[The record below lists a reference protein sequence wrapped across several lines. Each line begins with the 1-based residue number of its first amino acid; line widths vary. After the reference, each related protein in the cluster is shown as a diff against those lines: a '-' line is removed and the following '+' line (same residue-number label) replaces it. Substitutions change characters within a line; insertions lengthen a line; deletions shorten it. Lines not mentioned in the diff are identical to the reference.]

1 MDDYNRI
8 YGVGGPEKSSI
19 YPNVPVNSDPSYSF
33 QSVNFRLQ
41 KACEVLQ
48 NLEKEIKHYEEVRKK
63 YNRAR
68 GIFTK
73 ISVSSGVFSVI
84 LSASGL
90 GTSLTGFGAVVG
102 IPLGA
107 VGGICG
113 GISVGFGAAS
123 KRLSHKVSKHEQT
136 VSLAKAKVNTIHDLV
151 SKALK
156 DNAISDQE
164 FSLILSEV
172 EKFEKLKQ
180 EIRQKT
186 RKDTEKNL
194 NMNQIRTEV
203 RAEILK
209 ELTAPA

>member
-1 MDDYNRI
+1 MDDYNRL
-8 YGVGGPEKSSI
+8 
-19 YPNVPVNSDPSYSF
+19 YPKLPINGDPN
-33 QSVNFRLQ
+33 NFRIQ
-41 KACEVLQ
+41 KSCEVLN
-48 NLEKEIKHYEEVRKK
+48 NLKKEIKHYEDVRKK

-73 ISVSSGVFSVI
+73 ISVCSGVISVI

-90 GTSLTGFGAVVG
+90 GTSLTGFGAAVG

-107 VGGICG
+107 VGGFCG

-136 VSLAKAKVNTIHDLV
+136 VSIAKAKVNTIHDLV

-156 DNAISDQE
+156 DNTISEQE

-172 EKFEKLKQ
+172 EKFEKLKL
-180 EIRQKT
+180 EIRQKN

-194 NMNQIRTEV
+194 NMNQIRREV
-203 RAEILK
+203 REEILK
-209 ELTAPA
+209 ELTGPTH

>member
-1 MDDYNRI
+1 MEDYNRI
-8 YGVGGPEKSSI
+8 YPQ
-19 YPNVPVNSDPSYSF
+19 VPLNGDPL
-33 QSVNFRLQ
+33 NFRLQ
-41 KACEVLQ
+41 KSCEALQ
-48 NLEKEIKHYEEVRKK
+48 NLEKEMRHYENVRKK

-73 ISVSSGVFSVI
+73 ISVGSGVVSVI

-107 VGGICG
+107 VGGLCG
-113 GISVGFGAAS
+113 GISVGCGVAS

-151 SKALK
+151 SKALQ

-164 FSLILSEV
+164 FSLILAEV
-172 EKFEKLKQ
+172 EKFEKLKL
-180 EIRQKT
+180 EIRQKYQ
-186 RKDTEKNL
+186 KETEKKL
-194 NMNQIRTEV
+194 DMSQIRTEV

-209 ELTAPA
+209 ELTAPAR

>member
-1 MDDYNRI
+1 M
-8 YGVGGPEKSSI
+8 V
-19 YPNVPVNSDPSYSF
+19 
-33 QSVNFRLQ
+33 
-41 KACEVLQ
+41 
-48 NLEKEIKHYEEVRKK
+48 
-63 YNRAR
+63 
-68 GIFTK
+68 
-73 ISVSSGVFSVI
+73 SVI

-156 DNAISDQE
+156 DNTISDQE

-172 EKFEKLKQ
+172 DKFEKLKL
-180 EIRQKT
+180 EIRQKN

-209 ELTAPA
+209 ELTGPER

>member
-1 MDDYNRI
+1 MEDYNRI
-8 YGVGGPEKSSI
+8 YPQ
-19 YPNVPVNSDPSYSF
+19 VPLNGDPL
-33 QSVNFRLQ
+33 NFRLQ
-41 KACEVLQ
+41 KSREALQ
-48 NLEKEIKHYEEVRKK
+48 NLEKEMRHYENVRKK

-73 ISVSSGVFSVI
+73 ISVGSGVVSVI

-107 VGGICG
+107 VGGLCG
-113 GISVGFGAAS
+113 GISVGCGVAS

-151 SKALK
+151 SKALQ

-164 FSLILSEV
+164 FSLILAEV
-172 EKFEKLKQ
+172 EKFEKLKL
-180 EIRQKT
+180 EIRQKYQ
-186 RKDTEKNL
+186 KETEKKL
-194 NMNQIRTEV
+194 DMSQIRTEV

-209 ELTAPA
+209 ELTAPAS

>member
-1 MDDYNRI
+1 MLSSKKMDDYNRI
-8 YGVGGPEKSSI
+8 YPQ
-19 YPNVPVNSDPSYSF
+19 VPMNGDSL
-33 QSVNFRLQ
+33 NFRLQ
-41 KACEVLQ
+41 KSCEVLQ
-48 NLEKEIKHYEEVRKK
+48 NLEKEIKHYEDVRKK

-73 ISVSSGVFSVI
+73 ISVGCGVFSVI

-102 IPLGA
+102 IPLGV

-136 VSLAKAKVNTIHDLV
+136 VSLAKAKVNTINDLV

-156 DNAISDQE
+156 DNVISEQE
-164 FSLILSEV
+164 FSIILAEL
-172 EKFEKLKQ
+172 EKFEKLKL
-180 EIRQKT
+180 EIRQKF
-186 RKDTEKNL
+186 RRDTEKNL
-194 NMNQIRTEV
+194 NMSQIRREV
-203 RAEILK
+203 RADILK
-209 ELTAPA
+209 ELTVPAH